1 MSGTTGNFKS
11 SAARSS
17 NMKVGDLVELTWKLG
32 EHLGAAM
39 DVGIVIHIQDLS
51 RPGIDRKDIAVT
63 AVFGSW
69 RTTQL
74 QEYFRL
80 LSDSSR

>member
-1 MSGTTGNFKS
+1 M
-11 SAARSS
+11 R
-17 NMKVGDLVELTWKLG
+17 VGDLVELTWKLG

-39 DVGIVIHIQDLS
+39 PVGIVIHIEDITRLQ
-51 RPGIDRKDIAVT
+51 DRKDIAVT

-74 QEYFRL
+74 EEYFRV
-80 LSDSSR
+80 LSDSNR

>member
-17 NMKVGDLVELTWKLG
+17 NMQVGDLVELTWKLG

-39 DVGIVIHIQDLS
+39 DVGIVIHIQDIS
-51 RPGIDRKDIAVT
+51 RIKGRKDVAVT
-63 AVFGSW
+63 AAFGSW

-74 QEYFRL
+74 EEYFRV
-80 LSDSSR
+80 LSEPSR

>member
-1 MSGTTGNFKS
+1 MSGTIGNFKS
-11 SAARSS
+11 SAARLS

-32 EHLGAAM
+32 EHLGAPMAA
-39 DVGIVIHIQDLS
+39 GIVIHVEDLS

-63 AVFGSW
+63 AVFGNW

-74 QEYFRL
+74 EEYFRV
-80 LSDSSR
+80 LSGTSR

>member
-17 NMKVGDLVELTWKLG
+17 NMQVGDLVELTWKLG

-39 DVGIVIHIQDLS
+39 DVGIVIHIRGPNRAGD
-51 RPGIDRKDIAVT
+51 RPKGYCGDCGVWKLANYSTRRI
-63 AVFGSW
+63 
-69 RTTQL
+69 L
-74 QEYFRL
+74 
-80 LSDSSR
+80 

>member
-1 MSGTTGNFKS
+1 MSGTIGNFKS

-39 DVGIVIHIQDLS
+39 DVGIVIHVQDIS
-51 RPGIDRKDIAVT
+51 RIKGRKDVAVT
-63 AVFGSW
+63 AAFGSW

-74 QEYFRL
+74 KEYFRV
-80 LSDSSR
+80 LSGSSR